1 MKYRAVWIEYKNG
14 KSVIQKGE
22 LTSDLHA
29 AIDDVEFHRA
39 LDLSAWVQ
47 DEENNKVY

>member
-22 LTSDLHA
+22 LTTDLQTA
-29 AIDDVEFHRA
+29 KDDVEFKRA
-39 LDLSAWVQ
+39 LGFSAWVE
-47 DEENNKVY
+47 DEESNRIG